1 MSKNNY
7 KISTLDLKEFF
18 SVIQSNLMFIL
29 GLSLIGFIIGYV
41 TVSSNQNKLKASSF
55 VKFDLI
61 KHQTFLDEFQ
71 IDISLTFP
79 EYVNKYFNQIL
90 SLEET
95 ANVESFYI
103 LDGGVYNT
111 KVISVMV
118 ESDFEAASQRFSKLY
133 NSILDAFENEVYK
146 EYSLKIE
153 NIKHAYKNKKN
164 RNADIN
170 ALEDILND
178 KDSSDMLI
186 SYLLGMQFERSFSS
200 KEGTSSFVES
210 NYAFE
215 GYKKQLSMNGISVE
229 KPSKL
234 FDRSFLN
241 TTVQPLGSSANLI
254 SLVGAVI
261 GFFLSIL
268 LTILFK
274 NVRFIK

>member
-1 MSKNNY
+1 M
-7 KISTLDLKEFF
+7 KEFF
-18 SVIQSNLMFIL
+18 AVIQANLLFIL

-41 TVSSNQNKLKASSF
+41 TVSSNQSKLKASSF

-61 KHQTFLDEFQ
+61 KHQTFLEEFQ
-71 IDISLTFP
+71 IDISQTFP

-90 SLEET
+90 SKDET
-95 ANVESFYI
+95 ANVESFVI

-111 KVISVMV
+111 KIISVMV
-118 ESDFEAASQRFSKLY
+118 ESDSEIASQRFSKLY
-133 NSILDAFENEVYK
+133 NSILDAYENEVFK
-146 EYSLKIE
+146 EYSVKIE
-153 NIKHAYKNKKN
+153 NIKHAYENKKN
-164 RNADIN
+164 RNVDIN
-170 ALEDILND
+170 ALEDLLSDND
-178 KDSSDMLI
+178 RSDMLI
-186 SYLLGMQFERSFSS
+186 SYLLGMQFERSFAS
-200 KEGTSSFVES
+200 KEGTTSFVES
-210 NYAFE
+210 NYAFD
-215 GYKKQLSMNGISVE
+215 GYEKQLSMNGISVE

>member
-241 TTVQPLGSSANLI
+241 TTIQPLGSSTNLI
-254 SLVGAVI
+254 PLVGAVI

-268 LTILFK
+268 LIILFK